1 MNQCTEK
8 WFPGRGTIEEFSNN
22 TKFLIILVLGPTPFF
37 TKQMCW
43 REAIVGAV
51 RRLGFKSQICVLL
64 YGSCCSV
71 VQLCLTLCNPM
82 NCSTPGLPVHHH
94 LPELIQTHV
103 HRVGDAIQPS
113 HPCHP
118 PLLPPSIFPSIR
130 VFSRESALHIR
141 WPKYWSFSF
150 SISPSKEYSGLI
162 FFSIDLLDL

>member
-82 NCSTPGLPVHHH
+82 DCSTPGLPVLHH
-94 LPELIQTHV
+94 LLEFVQTYV
-103 HRVGDAIQPS
+103 HWVTDAIQPP
-113 HPCHP
+113 HPLSTP
-118 PLLPPSIFPSIR
+118 SPLAPNLTQHQSLFQWVSSSYQVAR
-130 VFSRESALHIR
+130 VLELQLQHQ
-141 WPKYWSFSF
+141 SFQWIVRVDF
-150 SISPSKEYSGLI
+150 L
-162 FFSIDLLDL
+162 

>member
-22 TKFLIILVLGPTPFF
+22 TKFLIILVLRPTPFF

-71 VQLCLTLCNPM
+71 IQLCLTLCNPM
-82 NCSTPGLPVHHH
+82 DCSTPGF
-94 LPELIQTHV
+94 
-103 HRVGDAIQPS
+103 PS
-113 HPCHP
+113 PSPGVCSDSCTLTQWCHP
-118 PLLPPSIFPSIR
+118 TISSFPFAFNLSQHQSLFQWVSSSYQVAKVLELQLQHQSLQWIFR
-130 VFSRESALHIR
+130 VDVL
-141 WPKYWSFSF
+141 
-150 SISPSKEYSGLI
+150 
-162 FFSIDLLDL
+162 

>member
-82 NCSTPGLPVHHH
+82 DCSTPGF
-94 LPELIQTHV
+94 
-103 HRVGDAIQPS
+103 PS
-113 HPCHP
+113 PPPGVCSDSCTLSQWCHP
-118 PLLPPSIFPSIR
+118 TISSFPFAFNLSQHQSLFQWVSSSYQVAKVVEFQHQSFQWIFT
-130 VFSRESALHIR
+130 VDFL
-141 WPKYWSFSF
+141 
-150 SISPSKEYSGLI
+150 
-162 FFSIDLLDL
+162 

>member
-71 VQLCLTLCNPM
+71 VQLCLPPCNPM
-82 NCSTPGLPVHHH
+82 DCKMPGFPILHY
-94 LPELIQTHV
+94 LPELAQTQV
-103 HRVGDAIQPS
+103 HWVGDDAIQPF
-113 HPCHP
+113 HP
-118 PLLPPSIFPSIR
+118 LSFPSTPAFNLSQHQSLFQWVSSSHQVAKASELQLQHQSFQW
-130 VFSRESALHIR
+130 VFR
-141 WPKYWSFSF
+141 
-150 SISPSKEYSGLI
+150 
-162 FFSIDLLDL
+162 IDFL

>member
-82 NCSTPGLPVHHH
+82 DCSTPGF
-94 LPELIQTHV
+94 
-103 HRVGDAIQPS
+103 PS
-113 HPCHP
+113 PSPGVCSDSCTLSQWCHP
-118 PLLPPSIFPSIR
+118 TISSFPFAFNLSQHQSLFQWVSSSYQVAKVLELQLQRQSFQWIFR
-130 VFSRESALHIR
+130 VDVL
-141 WPKYWSFSF
+141 
-150 SISPSKEYSGLI
+150 
-162 FFSIDLLDL
+162 

>member
-82 NCSTPGLPVHHH
+82 DCSTPGF
-94 LPELIQTHV
+94 
-103 HRVGDAIQPS
+103 PS
-113 HPCHP
+113 PSPGVCSDSCTLSQWCHP
-118 PLLPPSIFPSIR
+118 TISSFPFAFNLSQHQSLFQWVSSSYQVAKVLELQLQRQFFQWIFR
-130 VFSRESALHIR
+130 VDFL
-141 WPKYWSFSF
+141 
-150 SISPSKEYSGLI
+150 
-162 FFSIDLLDL
+162 

>member
-82 NCSTPGLPVHHH
+82 DCSTPGF
-94 LPELIQTHV
+94 
-103 HRVGDAIQPS
+103 PS
-113 HPCHP
+113 PSPGVCSDSCTLSQWCHP
-118 PLLPPSIFPSIR
+118 TISSFPFAFNLSQHQSLFQWVSSSYQVAKVLELQLQRQPFQWIFR
-130 VFSRESALHIR
+130 VDVL
-141 WPKYWSFSF
+141 
-150 SISPSKEYSGLI
+150 
-162 FFSIDLLDL
+162 

>member
-82 NCSTPGLPVHHH
+82 DCSTAGFPVHHQ
-94 LPELIQTHV
+94 LQELAQTHV
-103 HRVGDAIQPS
+103 HHIGDIIQPS
-113 HPCHP
+113 HPLSSPFP
-118 PLLPPSIFPSIR
+118 P
-130 VFSRESALHIR
+130 ALNLCQHQGLFKWITSSHQVA
-141 WPKYWSFSF
+141 KVLEFQLQHQSFHWT
-150 SISPSKEYSGLI
+150 LRT
-162 FFSIDLLDL
+162 DLL